1 MSNPIQPPAVELI
14 QTLRTLRGDL
24 DQLAKSPLM
33 SINTRGRVVVHRTM
47 ILLEQLEDLADRVT
61 LLEIKAEKI
70 PT

>member
-24 DQLAKSPLM
+24 EQLAKSPLM
-33 SINTRGRVVVHRTM
+33 SINTRGRVVVHRTQ

-61 LLEIKAEKI
+61 LLEIKAEK
-70 PT
+70 PAT

>member
-14 QTLRTLRGDL
+14 QTLRELRGDL
-24 DQLAKSPLM
+24 GQLAKSPLLAM
-33 SINTRGRVVVHRTM
+33 NARGRVVVHRTQ

-61 LLEIKAEKI
+61 LLEIKTEKL